1 MKLKKTITALP
12 AIALALILPGANA
25 AIKPLV
31 DAAAR
36 GDTDHVQQLLRDG
49 ADVNEAQGDGMTALH
64 WAAETG
70 NNDLAGM
77 LIYAGSHLD
86 AGTRIGQYT
95 PLHIAGRQGHAEIV
109 QSLINAGANIEAPT
123 TNSGAQPIH
132 LAAASGNADA
142 VAALIDGGA
151 NIEARETRWGQTPL
165 IFAASANRIATLRV
179 LLAAGADYS
188 VTSSFRDTAKM
199 EQADRAAERRISE
212 FLAEFKEKEGGGPNW
227 QPQPSQVQ
235 AAIEASREIQ
245 RKWPNVP
252 DPSCDDYTTEEN
264 GEDKSKNKCANAV
277 TYDADGNPVYD
288 YKDDADPDNPRP
300 PSYGQR
306 VDKWGGL
313 TPLLHAIR
321 QGHIEAT
328 MILLNHGADIDQV
341 SAGDQTSPLLMATI
355 NGQYDLAVE
364 LINLGADPNIAS
376 SHGATPLFASIE
388 RRWGSK
394 SSYSHPTE
402 HQQQQATHLDVMQ
415 ALLIAGADPN
425 ARLTTHL
432 WYSEYTF
439 SVIGNQSAGLHYK
452 GATPFWRAAHAL
464 DVDAM
469 TMLKEHGADPHIP
482 TIKMPERRRRQPMPM
497 PAAEV
502 KEGDAKKT
510 VTSAGLAAPA
520 EAEAEAEEKEDPS
533 GMLKVPVGGPFVSP
547 IHVVAGA
554 GYGQSW
560 AANAHIHAPGAWL
573 AAIRF
578 LVEECDAD
586 VNLRDAK
593 AYTPLHHAASR
604 GDTEAVQ
611 YLIDRGA
618 DVMVISRKGE
628 TTVDMANSPYQRIP
642 PYPETITLLESYGA
656 VNNHNCISC

>member
-1 MKLKKTITALP
+1 MNSRSTLKTFIILC
-12 AIALALILPGANA
+12 LALVLAGANA
-25 AIKPLV
+25 AVKPLV
-31 DAAAR
+31 DAASR
-36 GDTDHVQQLLRDG
+36 GDTERVRQLLREG

-70 NNDLAGM
+70 NAELADM

-95 PLHIAGRQGHAEIV
+95 PLHIASRQGQADIV
-109 QSLINAGANIEAPT
+109 RALIAAGANVEAAT
-123 TNSGAQPIH
+123 TNSGATPVH
-132 LAAASGNADA
+132 LAAASGNAGA
-142 VAALIDGGA
+142 VAALVEGGA
-151 NIEARETRWGQTPL
+151 SVEARDAKWGQTPL
-165 IFAASANRIATLRV
+165 IFAAAANRVDTLRV
-179 LLAAGADYS
+179 LLDAGADPS
-188 VTSSFRDTAKM
+188 VAANFRDTAVM

-252 DPSCDDYTTEEN
+252 DPSCDDYVA
-264 GEDKSKNKCANAV
+264 GEDGEDTSKNKCANAV

-288 YKDDADPDNPRP
+288 YSEEDDPENPRP

-313 TPLLHAIR
+313 TPLLHAVR
-321 QGHIEAT
+321 QGHRDAA
-328 MILLNHGADIDQV
+328 LLLLDRGADIDQV
-341 SAGDQTSPLLMATI
+341 STGDSTSPLLMAAV
-355 NGQYDLAVE
+355 NGQFDLALE
-364 LINLGADPNIAS
+364 LIERGADPNVAS
-376 SHGATPLFASIE
+376 SAGTTPLFAVIE

-402 HQQQQATHLDVMQ
+402 HQQQQATHYDMMQ
-415 ALLIAGADPN
+415 ALLDKGADPN
-425 ARLTTHL
+425 ARLNTHL

-439 SVIGNQSAGLHYK
+439 SVIGNQSAGLHYN

-464 DVDAM
+464 DVEAM
-469 TMLKEHGADPHIP
+469 RMLKAHGADPHIAS
-482 TIKMPERRRRQPMPM
+482 IKLPERRRRQPMPM
-497 PAAEV
+497 PAAEAEV
-502 KEGDAKKT
+502 AAADAKKT
-510 VTSAGLAAPA
+510 TSGGLAVPA
-520 EAEAEAEEKEDPS
+520 VVKPKTDEDPS
-533 GMLKVPVGGPFVSP
+533 GTPPVPVGGPMIAP
-547 IHVVAGA
+547 IHIVAGA

-560 AANAHIHAPGAWL
+560 AANAHIHAPGAWM

-578 LVEECDAD
+578 LVEECGAD
-586 VNLRDAK
+586 VNLRDAN

-611 YLIDRGA
+611 YLIDKGA
-618 DVMVISRKGE
+618 DVMVVSRKGE

-642 PYPETITLLESYGA
+642 PYPETIALLESYGA
-656 VNNHNCISC
+656 INNHNCVSC